1 MRNRFQVLSNTS
13 WWTLVQI
20 FLLISFWSIIEWH
33 PQPPRHSRERRRQFT
48 TSLGT
53 VKPTFKVI
61 WDTCQSQSSLKG
73 TDPPDSVTT
82 DATGLFVRQEKPTGD
97 CYQVWGVRCKVSSF
111 MTKYKQPPPLSGS
124 SRKVSITDP
133 GLSSVKGKCPKWDNL
148 FPIRPVPSCSN
159 GHWLFF
165 FADFC
170 WDTRNFHAL
179 KWLLII
185 VKIVPSR

>member
-1 MRNRFQVLSNTS
+1 MT
-13 WWTLVQI
+13 
-20 FLLISFWSIIEWH
+20 
-33 PQPPRHSRERRRQFT
+33 PPAPPATPGSVGANLPRVSE
-48 TSLGT
+48 S
-53 VKPTFKVI
+53 FKVI
-61 WDTCQSQSSLKG
+61 WDTCQSVRTFFKRLWV
-73 TDPPDSVTT
+73 TLWLTT
-82 DATGLFVRQEKPTGD
+82 DATGLYLWCKRSRQEIVKNH
-97 CYQVWGVRCKVSSF
+97 VLGVRGSGYIIL
-111 MTKYKQPPPLSGS
+111 TKYKQPTGS
-124 SRKVSITDP
+124 TRKVSITDP

-185 VKIVPSR
+185 VEIVEPR

>member
-53 VKPTFKVI
+53 VKPSFKVI
-61 WDTCQSQSSLKG
+61 WDTCQNILKR
-73 TDPPDSVTT
+73 TDPRTHWLRCNWIICE
-82 DATGLFVRQEKPTGD
+82 AEMPTGD

-148 FPIRPVPSCSN
+148 FPIRAVPSCSN

-185 VKIVPSR
+185 VKIVEPR